1 MGNAAGLH
9 ANRSPRSFFCALTKI
24 WCFVPHTIS
33 QRWSGTIGA
42 VYTRHT
48 EEGFLLTM
56 MHRVGWL
63 FGLSIGLVACATEPE
78 PTLATQDQDVLLED
92 LFDEIPNNLPLPS
105 TNGFAASFHPAG
117 SVALDNNFFTPQGTN
132 GRHCGTCHAPE
143 DGWSIRPAT
152 VTLMFLFTGGQH
164 PIFANNLDTDTP
176 TCDMT
181 TVGARWSCTTMLRQ
195 GLFTRKVSPPAT
207 RDYDVIAASDPFGVG
222 TTSSLWFF
230 RRPLPTAN
238 FRSHTVM
245 WDGAN
250 TVGTSLRDGLIKQAR
265 GNVTGAQQG
274 APATDEVI
282 FAIADYENAM
292 AHAQIIGTRTGA
304 LDSDGANGGP
314 EAASAQVITD
324 ARFDLFDAW
333 QSSGSSWRRAIYRGQ
348 EIFNNPNVASGKTC
362 RGCHN
367 AANNGQN
374 IAGTLFDVGA
384 SRPEFG
390 PGKAVYTFQR
400 RSDGAQ
406 VQSTDP
412 GRGLRSGNFA
422 DLGKFKTPN
431 LRGLAARAPY
441 FHNGIARDLGA
452 VVDHYE
458 AAVGFD
464 FSSAEK
470 ADLVAFLNAL

>member
-1 MGNAAGLH
+1 MI
-9 ANRSPRSFFCALTKI
+9 TKFQFG
-24 WCFVPHTIS
+24 CV
-33 QRWSGTIGA
+33 
-42 VYTRHT
+42 
-48 EEGFLLTM
+48 
-56 MHRVGWL
+56 
-63 FGLSIGLVACATEPE
+63 FGLTLGLAGCTTDEPALGTE
-78 PTLATQDQDVLLED
+78 DQSVLVEE
-92 LFDEIPNNLPLPS
+92 LFDELPNNLPLPS

-117 SVALDNNFFTPQGTN
+117 SVDLSNNFFTAQGTN
-132 GRHCGTCHAPE
+132 GRDCGTCHAPE
-143 DGWSIRPAT
+143 DGWSLRPAT
-152 VTLMFLFTGGQH
+152 VTLMFLFTGGTH
-164 PIFANNLDTDTP
+164 PLFVNNLDTDSP
-176 TCDMT
+176 TCDMS
-181 TVGARWSCTTMLRQ
+181 TVQSRWGCTTMLRQ

-207 RDYDVIAASDPFGVG
+207 RDYDVIAANDPFGVG

-274 APATDEVI
+274 APATDAVI
-282 FAIADYENAM
+282 FDIVDYELAM
-292 AHAQIIGTRTGA
+292 ANAQIIGHQTGA
-304 LDSDGANGGP
+304 LDSAGANGGP
-314 EAASAQVITD
+314 EAASAQLL
-324 ARFDLFDAW
+324 ANGRFDLFDAW
-333 QSSGSSWRRAIYRGQ
+333 ANAGNPRRRAIYRGQ

-374 IAGTLFDVGA
+374 VAGTLFDVGV
-384 SRPEFG
+384 SRPDLG

-400 RSDGAQ
+400 RSDGAILT
-406 VQSTDP
+406 STDP
-412 GRGLRSGNFA
+412 GRGIRSGNFA
-422 DLGKFKTPN
+422 DLNKFKTPN

-452 VVDHYE
+452 VIDHYE
-458 AAVGFD
+458 VALGFD
-464 FSSAEK
+464 FTASEK